1 MIDYCETWTENDL
14 RNAIWQIRNGM
25 ACKGPYKDIELL
37 RAELRQRGLSDE
49 GYHNT

>member
-1 MIDYCETWTENDL
+1 MTDYYGSWSENEL
-14 RNAIWQIRNGM
+14 RNAIWQLSSGM
-25 ACKGPYKDIELL
+25 SIKGPYADIELL